1 MKRITD
7 ICCYNIVF
15 LLIVG
20 VPGYAFAQEVSFSAT
35 ASQNKIGLKD
45 AVQVTYTISNLGNIR
60 DIGATSIGDFELLQP
75 PFENI
80 INNNGHVSISRSY
93 LLHPKHVGTLT
104 LPPGLARDAAGHT
117 YRSNPVTIQVV
128 PGSLAP
134 AQKARPQKRR
144 DPFGG
149 DEDEDDPFA
158 IMNHLDR
165 QMQAM
170 MQSAGM
176 GRMQSPLE
184 RPRRQQHVTQEQAQK
199 NVMLK
204 VFVDKTKVRVG
215 EQVIAT
221 YKLCSPYETE
231 FSQFTRMPSFVG
243 FWTQELM
250 PSRERQQSVEV
261 IDGKKYMTIPV
272 LKMAVFPQET
282 GNLELDPIEGEGV
295 VSSDEGPIGV
305 RMSSAPV
312 KISVTAL
319 PDKNKTAGFGGAVGS
334 FAITAKLDKQEMT
347 TDNIATL
354 KIEISGTGNLKLIE
368 TPRPSLPQGITTYD
382 PQIADTITSRNTDI
396 TGNKYITYA
405 ITAHAPGD
413 YTIPSIP
420 FSYFDP
426 KTNGYVTL
434 HTDSFKLHV
443 KPGKNIT
450 SGENAATQKDI
461 SDISTVPA
469 QKLSDNKQPLMLT
482 VGYWSAYALPLLAFV
497 GILFWRRKNALP
509 ANPVGGSET
518 EKSVKT
524 AGTAT
529 QRLAAAKTLLSQP
542 NQKPFYDEVSK
553 GVWLYLS
560 DKLGI
565 PLFALSK
572 EAAANAMID
581 KKVPSSL
588 ISDFATVMSDCE
600 SALYAS
606 GGFKSAEQTYNE
618 AVKLITDLDNVL

>member
-1 MKRITD
+1 ML
-7 ICCYNIVF
+7 
-15 LLIVG
+15 LLILG
-20 VPGYAFAQEVSFSAT
+20 VPGDAFAQEVSFTAT
-35 ASQNKIGLKD
+35 ASQSKIGVKD
-45 AVQVTYTISNLGNIR
+45 AVQVTYTINNVGNIR
-60 DIGATSIGDFELLQP
+60 DIGATSIGDFDLLQP

-93 LLHPKHVGTLT
+93 MLHPKHAGTLT

-128 PGSLAP
+128 PGSLAA
-134 AQKARPQKRR
+134 AQKPRPQKRR
-144 DPFGG
+144 DPFGDD
-149 DEDEDDPFA
+149 DEEDDPFA
-158 IMNHLDR
+158 IMNQMDR

-176 GRMQSPLE
+176 GRMQSPFE
-184 RPRRQQHVTQEQAQK
+184 RPRKQQHVTEEQAKK

-221 YKLCSPYETE
+221 YKLCSPYETQ

-250 PSRERQQSVEV
+250 TSRDHPQSVEI
-261 IDGKKYMTIPV
+261 IDGKRYMTIPV

-295 VSSDEGPIGV
+295 VSSDDGPIGV
-305 RMSSAPV
+305 RMSSTPV
-312 KISVTAL
+312 KINVAAL
-319 PDKNKTAGFGGAVGS
+319 PDKNKTEGFGGAVGS
-334 FAITAKLDKQEMT
+334 FAITAKLDKREMT

-368 TPRPSLPQGITTYD
+368 TPRPSLPEGITTFD
-382 PQIADTITSRNTDI
+382 PQVIDTITSRTTDI

-405 ITAHAPGD
+405 ITAHAAGD
-413 YTIPSIP
+413 YNIPP
-420 FSYFDP
+420 VAFSYFDP

-443 KPGKNIT
+443 NPGKNIT
-450 SGENAATQKDI
+450 SGENTATQKDI

-469 QKLSDNKQPLMLT
+469 EKLNDARQPLMLT
-482 VGYWSAYALPLLAFV
+482 VGYWSAYALPLLAFA
-497 GILFWRRKNALP
+497 GILFWKRKTVVS
-509 ANPVGGSET
+509 ANQPTATDSERNG
-518 EKSVKT
+518 KT
-524 AGTAT
+524 AGTAA
-529 QRLAAAKTLLSQP
+529 QRLAAAKSLMLQA

-581 KKVPSSL
+581 KKVPSNL
-588 ISDFATVMSDCE
+588 IGDFATVMSDCE
-600 SALYAS
+600 TALYAS